1 MMSRAI
7 CKQAVA
13 VSALLVIL
21 STLAPAPAQ
30 AAVWDSAGKTPWSG
44 GLTWISSLWDQLVA
58 MVHGGGSGPAKGTAA
73 GGRPGG
79 RNFAAAPCVVSP
91 LEGSGINPDG
101 QPPT

>member
-7 CKQAVA
+7 CKHAVA
-13 VSALLVIL
+13 VSVLLVIL

-30 AAVWDSAGKTPWSG
+30 AAAWDSGGKTSWSG

-58 MVHGGGSGPAKGTAA
+58 LVHGGGSGPATGKAT
-73 GGRPGG
+73 GGRSSG
-79 RNFAAAPCVVSP
+79 RNFAAPCVVSP